1 MPVMF
6 LPQKCFPLKSN
17 RKVSPHADTK
27 LTCGLLLKEKTLPS
41 LERVAIERA
50 ACTEPGVR
58 GKSPDTSLN
67 SSDMDGQLTGRTQ
80 CLYRID
86 VANWLPQETGNR
98 SVVDCPDNRLRDNHI
113 LQGTAIPAHHLQSIG
128 FRCSAGDAFNQHSI
142 KRGKKRAV
150 ARCGADHRSLRHHT
164 AGNVAAA
171 PISWSG
177 LSLTKHDPANSPP
190 PDRVLRRRGHGRP
203 HVESD
208 YRRSAHEH
216 RRVIN

>member
-67 SSDMDGQLTGRTQ
+67 SSDMGRSTYWSHSMSIPNRCCKLASARNGQ
-80 CLYRID
+80 
-86 VANWLPQETGNR
+86 P
-98 SVVDCPDNRLRDNHI
+98 
-113 LQGTAIPAHHLQSIG
+113 
-128 FRCSAGDAFNQHSI
+128 
-142 KRGKKRAV
+142 
-150 ARCGADHRSLRHHT
+150 
-164 AGNVAAA
+164 
-171 PISWSG
+171 
-177 LSLTKHDPANSPP
+177 
-190 PDRVLRRRGHGRP
+190 
-203 HVESD
+203 
-208 YRRSAHEH
+208 
-216 RRVIN
+216 